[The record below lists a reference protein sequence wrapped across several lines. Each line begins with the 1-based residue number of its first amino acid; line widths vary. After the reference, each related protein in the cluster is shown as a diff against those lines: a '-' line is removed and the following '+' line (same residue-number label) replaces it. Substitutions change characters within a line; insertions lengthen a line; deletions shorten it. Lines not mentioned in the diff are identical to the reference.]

1 MALPDVWVTHHH
13 ARTRHTRIWC
23 QGCVCK
29 GSCKW
34 SVEMPGKEREFRW
47 TPSSK
52 GIEWV
57 GSLPRPRKRAH
68 QIVRHAQASQAVRF
82 KKPTKIPAEDTC
94 SNEEFDERRRNSD
107 EESRAADPDN
117 GNFFIDKVVC
127 VKVDA
132 AGNQWSTS
140 RLPVST
146 IILSFD
152 ALTSPCTITIP
163 PITTTTND
171 SQSVSQ
177 RTIEWTL
184 AGPHTRG

>member
-1 MALPDVWVTHHH
+1 MVGRD
-13 ARTRHTRIWC
+13 AR
-23 QGCVCK
+23 K
-29 GSCKW
+29 G
-34 SVEMPGKEREFRW
+34 
-47 TPSSK
+47 K
-52 GIEWV
+52 GISLDAIVQGNRV
-57 GSLPRPRKRAH
+57 GWLLTA
-68 QIVRHAQASQAVRF
+68 ASQTRASDR
-82 KKPTKIPAEDTC
+82 ATC
-94 SNEEFDERRRNSD
+94 AGQSGCPVQETDQDPSRGHVQQTNEEFDERRRNSD

-146 IILSFD
+146 MVLSLD

>member
-1 MALPDVWVTHHH
+1 MSGRSRCPERKGNFAG
-13 ARTRHTRIWC
+13 RH
-23 QGCVCK
+23 
-29 GSCKW
+29 
-34 SVEMPGKEREFRW
+34 
-47 TPSSK
+47 
-52 GIEWV
+52 
-57 GSLPRPRKRAH
+57 RPRESSGLAPYRGLANAR
-68 QIVRHAQASQAVRF
+68 IRSCDMRRPVRLRF

-140 RLPVST
+140 RLSVSNNT
-146 IILSFD
+146 LSCS
-152 ALTSPCTITIP
+152 LTSPCTITIP

>member
-1 MALPDVWVTHHH
+1 MTRPDYCVTQHH
-13 ARTRHTRIWC
+13 ARDGLVFGVRDACAKAAVSGRSSCPERKGNFAGRH
-23 QGCVCK
+23 
-29 GSCKW
+29 
-34 SVEMPGKEREFRW
+34 
-47 TPSSK
+47 
-52 GIEWV
+52 
-57 GSLPRPRKRAH
+57 RPRESSGLAPYRGLANARIRSCDMRRPVRLSGSRNRPRSQQRTRA
-68 QIVRHAQASQAVRF
+68 
-82 KKPTKIPAEDTC
+82 
-94 SNEEFDERRRNSD
+94 EEFDERRRNSD

-163 PITTTTND
+163 PIATTTND